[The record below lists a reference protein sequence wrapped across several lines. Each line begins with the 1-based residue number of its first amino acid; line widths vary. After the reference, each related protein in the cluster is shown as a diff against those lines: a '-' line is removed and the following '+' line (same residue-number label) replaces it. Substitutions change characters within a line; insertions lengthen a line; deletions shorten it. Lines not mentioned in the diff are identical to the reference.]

1 MSKSVTFIVQSFL
14 DYPRPGAEMKLPNT
28 WLLSPHWVKARIRLY
43 HELTLR
49 SILNQSF
56 QDFRIIVLCGECYKE
71 ITKNA
76 SWHER
81 VEVCYDS
88 GRVLNDSIDTD
99 YLSITRIDSDDL
111 MHKDAMAEVSQN
123 LILTDK
129 RECLIFDKCLAWYM
143 PYRYVTRFYRSS
155 PPTFT
160 HIFPKSIYK
169 NWDLFYS
176 QHFFSHG
183 KAGGKLPTTKRLSEH
198 KYCIVKHWL
207 GNNRIRHGNEIG
219 TITEVER
226 QQLASKYPFVFIDK
240 EKIKEILK
248 DFAVEEKWINL

>member
-1 MSKSVTFIVQSFL
+1 MSKSVTFIVQTFL
-14 DYPRPGAEMKLPNT
+14 DYPRPASELRLPNT
-28 WLLSPHWVKARIRLY
+28 WLLSPHWVKARIRFY

-56 QDFRIIVLCGECYKE
+56 QDFRIVVLCGDRYKE
-71 ITKNA
+71 ITRNA

-88 GRVLNDSIDTD
+88 GRALNESIDTD

-123 LILTDK
+123 LILTNK
-129 RECLIFDKCLAWYM
+129 RECLVFNKCLAWYM
-143 PYRYVTRFYRSS
+143 PHRYMSIYCRKS

-169 NWDLFYS
+169 NWNLFHS
-176 QHFFSHG
+176 QHFLSHG
-183 KAGGKLPTTKRLSEH
+183 KAGGKLPTTKRLSAH

-207 GNNRIRHGNEIG
+207 GNNRIRHGHKIVL
-219 TITEVER
+219 ISDDER
-226 QQLASKYPFVFIDK
+226 RRLADKYPFVFIEK
-240 EKIKEILK
+240 EEIKGMLK
-248 DFAVEEKWINL
+248 DFVVADKWIR

>member
-1 MSKSVTFIVQSFL
+1 MSKSVTFVVQTFL

-28 WLLSPHWVKARIRLY
+28 WLLSPHWVKARIRFY

-56 QDFRIIVLCGECYKE
+56 QDFRIVVLCGSRYKE
-71 ITKNA
+71 ITKNTA
-76 SWHER
+76 WHER

-88 GRVLNDSIDTD
+88 GEALNDSIDTD

-111 MHKDAMAEVSQN
+111 MHKDVMAEVSQN

-129 RECLIFDKCLAWYM
+129 RECLIYDKCLLWIM
-143 PYRYVTRFYRSS
+143 PHRYISRHYRAS

-169 NWDLFYS
+169 NFSRYHS
-176 QHFFSHG
+176 EHFLSHG
-183 KAGGKLPTTKRLSEH
+183 RSGGKLPTTKRLSAH

-207 GNNRIRHGNEIG
+207 GNYRLRHGMKLT
-219 TITEVER
+219 TISDAKR
-226 QQLASKYPFVFIDK
+226 QELADKYPFVFIDK
-240 EKIKEILK
+240 EEIKEILK
-248 DFAVEEKWINL
+248 DFAVTDKWIR